1 VQIYVS
7 NCLIVHRLTGYL
19 SVCGAMNLYLQSFV
33 FSDKLYKEI
42 RDLNFEVVVQ
52 VFYTDFNSF

>member
-1 VQIYVS
+1 VS